1 MLHLQVHGSLQF
13 FVTSS
18 RDVLAG
24 QNKGNEH
31 KLGDWGFEVIASPA
45 MTPEAKAAAKAAR
58 AAKKA
63 AKAKTAV

>member
-1 MLHLQVHGSLQF
+1 LQVPGSLQF

-45 MTPEAKAAAKAAR
+45 MTPEKSR
-58 AAKKA
+58 ESQNGGLRN
-63 AKAKTAV
+63 TC